1 MTSQALEVLTSGLH
15 TTIQD
20 AGRPDHGHL
29 GVRRAGAAD
38 ELAMAAANLL
48 VGQPEGAPVVEL
60 TLLGGTFAVRADCLI
75 GLAGA
80 DMDAR
85 VPEEGRTLRPGRSHR
100 LRAGTTL
107 ELGGA
112 LDGARTYLALA
123 GGIGAQAVLGSCSTD
138 PVAGFGGLDGRPLR
152 AGDVITTPTRPGLA
166 RRTVPERD
174 WPADLASSG
183 VGTGDGPR
191 EVAIVAGPHL
201 ALLGWV
207 VGRALAERAW
217 VVSPR
222 SDRAGLRL
230 DGEPLPAVAPGDL
243 VSLPML
249 PGAIQ
254 LPPAG
259 LPIVLMPDA
268 PTVGG
273 YAVPAVVTAADRPTL
288 GQLRPGDSLSFR
300 WVDAESARARW
311 AALQEDLR
319 AVRARLD
326 GTGPTG

>member
-1 MTSQALEVLTSGLH
+1 MTIEALEVLRAGLH

-48 VGQPEGAPVVEL
+48 AGAPAGAAVVEM
-60 TLLGGTFAVRADCLI
+60 TLLGATFAVRSDCLV

-85 VPEEGRTLRPGRSHR
+85 VPEEGRALRPGRSHR

-123 GGIGAQAVLGSCSTD
+123 GGLEAEAALGSCSTD
-138 PVAGFGGLDGRPLR
+138 PVAGFGGHGGRALR
-152 AGDVITTPTRPGLA
+152 AGDVLASRATPPSGA
-166 RRTVPERD
+166 RKRA
-174 WPADLASSG
+174 WPAGTPSSG
-183 VGTGDGPR
+183 VVAGEGPR
-191 EVAIVAGPHL
+191 EVHIVPGPHS
-201 ALLGWV
+201 ASLGPEV
-207 VGRALAERAW
+207 ARGLVGHAW
-217 VVSPR
+217 TVSAR

-230 DGEPLPAVAPGDL
+230 EGEPLGGLAPGDL

-249 PGAIQ
+249 PGAVQ
-254 LPPAG
+254 LPAG
-259 LPIVLMPDA
+259 GGPIVLMPDA

-273 YAVPAVVTAADRPTL
+273 YAVPAVVAAVDRPTL
-288 GQLRPGDSLSFR
+288 GQLRPGDVLRFR
-300 WVDAESARARW
+300 WLDVAAARARR
-311 AALQEDLR
+311 AALEQGLR
-319 AVRARLD
+319 AAGARL
-326 GTGPTG
+326 GRAGSEG